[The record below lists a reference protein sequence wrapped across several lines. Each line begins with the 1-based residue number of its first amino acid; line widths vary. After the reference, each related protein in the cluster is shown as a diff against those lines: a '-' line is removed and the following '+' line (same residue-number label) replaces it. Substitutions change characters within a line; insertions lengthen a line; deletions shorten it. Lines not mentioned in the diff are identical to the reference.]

1 MIKSYTATTREID
14 DPQAAVAEILAM
26 LAPDNNLL
34 KNSLGIISCFSEFE
48 DTGVLK
54 AICDALP
61 FECIGATSCLCSAGQ
76 EIDEILFAIT
86 VLTSDDCDFKSLA
99 IPITEQYEQNISSSL
114 TALLGHSPE
123 KPALFLSYFPLMNT
137 VSGDLILSALDE
149 ATGSIPL
156 FGMTTVDHT
165 ADYSSAKTIYNGN
178 GYSEMA
184 VLCAVFGVPK
194 VEFGVAS
201 IDDSNIRKQKAIITE
216 SNGNTLIGVNG
227 KLAIEYLE
235 EIGYTREE
243 VCTGL
248 GVVPLVIDYMDGPKS
263 VVRAVFTYTPEGHV
277 VCGGKMPVNSTLG
290 LAKHMEKSD
299 VLETAGVNMRAL
311 SEKGSTILSYS
322 CVARY
327 LVLGMDNTAEAETL
341 IENAGGTNY
350 MFSYSGGEICPMPGA
365 NGKLKNV
372 FHNYTIVFCR
382 LS

>member
-123 KPALFLSYFPLMNT
+123 KPALFFSYFPLMNT

-341 IENAGGTNY
+341 IENAGGANH